1 MKQLY
6 TNRTGDKFACF
17 HNRIDFFGQAML
29 LTCRLTETDRIWNIL
44 LQRKCVYRSC
54 VRWNKTHVRP
64 YFKRCSNFY
73 FLGKS
78 ILITSCPFE
87 LQTWNPCLIYVN
99 RDNPV
104 LFVIECNVIAV
115 KKRIEGQ
122 VWEVSMRTTSLD
134 KECLPSLWAKL
145 HPLLEFA
152 HSLSL
157 LKYTASLKFTWL
169 LTYIKPNENLLPL
182 VIDSLLVK
190 LFPRW
195 KPSYYNTK

>member
-1 MKQLY
+1 MFSQSYRLFWSSNVANLQVNW
-6 TNRTGDKFACF
+6 NRSYLEHPLAEK
-17 HNRIDFFGQAML
+17 M
-29 LTCRLTETDRIWNIL
+29 RLGHAYVGIKLMYDRILNA
-44 LQRKCVYRSC
+44 V
-54 VRWNKTHVRP
+54 VT
-64 YFKRCSNFY
+64 
-73 FLGKS
+73 
-78 ILITSCPFE
+78 LITSCPFE

-122 VWEVSMRTTSLD
+122 VCEVSMRTTSLD
-134 KECLPSLWAKL
+134 EECLPSLWAKL

-157 LKYTASLKFTWL
+157 LKYRASLKFTWL

>member
-1 MKQLY
+1 MKPIVS
-6 TNRTGDKFACF
+6 GASS
-17 HNRIDFFGQAML
+17 
-29 LTCRLTETDRIWNIL
+29 CRENAF
-44 LQRKCVYRSC
+44 RSC

-87 LQTWNPCLIYVN
+87 LQTWNPCLIYVD
-99 RDNPV
+99 RDSPV

-115 KKRIEGQ
+115 KKGIEGQ

-152 HSLSL
+152 YSLSL
-157 LKYTASLKFTWL
+157 LKYRASLKFTWL